1 MSAAASSTSN
11 PTGSSKSSNNSKK
24 RSKASEGKPALKANG
39 LISALGNA
47 DIHVHKDVRELAPLL
62 DYIQMSVRLMGFQG
76 DIVISA
82 TEIKLGDIDFTA
94 ERAKKRARQAAL
106 DELLEEIS
114 GMNLKEAKK
123 VYTYGKNAFVGEFV
137 PTVENKEEWCFLKKV
152 KNDSAQSGK
161 TEVKE

>member
-1 MSAAASSTSN
+1 
-11 PTGSSKSSNNSKK
+11 
-24 RSKASEGKPALKANG
+24 
-39 LISALGNA
+39 
-47 DIHVHKDVRELAPLL
+47 
-62 DYIQMSVRLMGFQG
+62 MSVRLMGFQG